1 MAGVSIRVDK
11 ETSDKV
17 DSNTFPVH
25 PEGVYRIKISECEAK
40 EFNGKAKLV
49 VTAEIITGPGKS
61 VELAG
66 KRATQFYDQ
75 GPASWWKTGPFLE
88 ACGIEVSR
96 DEEGAGA
103 DFDTDDIIGSELIV
117 QLKIKEYDGQQS
129 NEWKNP
135 QSAPKAAAAPAPA
148 KTAAAPA
155 AKAAAPAGGKP
166 AGKAASAG
174 KSLD

>member
-17 DSNTFPVH
+17 DANVFPVH
-25 PEGVYRIKISECEAK
+25 PEGNYRIKITECEAK
-40 EFNGKAKLV
+40 EFNGKAKLFV
-49 VTAEIITGPGKS
+49 KAEILLGPGKS
-61 VELAG
+61 TDLVG
-66 KRATQFYDQ
+66 KNASQFYDQ

-88 ACGIEVSR
+88 ACGIDIQK

-103 DFDTDDIIGSELIV
+103 DFDTDDIIGSELVV
-117 QLKIKEYDGQQS
+117 QMKIKEYDGKES

-135 QSAPKAAAAPAPA
+135 QPAPKAAPAEAAKAAPPAAKAAPAPA
-148 KTAAAPA
+148 K
-155 AKAAAPAGGKP
+155 GK
-166 AGKAASAG
+166 GASAG